1 METRGRGEPDRPIA
15 VSPHRPITASVFRGI
30 QMATETISRRD
41 FLNLLWGTAGAVAL
55 TEMSLVGLRFLAPRP
70 VVGEFGGVFN
80 VGIVGDFPLGSVTPV
95 EAGRFYVVRLND
107 GGLLAVYRRC
117 THLGCAVPYDP
128 AVGQFVCPCHGSA
141 FTMDGAVL
149 NAPAPRPLDLFAL
162 TLNEAGEILVDTQTS
177 IQRDQISPDHVV
189 YPVVG

>member
-1 METRGRGEPDRPIA
+1 
-15 VSPHRPITASVFRGI
+15 
-30 QMATETISRRD
+30 MATETISRRD
-41 FLNLLWGTAGAVAL
+41 FLHLLWGTAGAVAL

-80 VGIVGDFPLGSVTPV
+80 VGVVDDFPLGSVTPV
-95 EAGRFYVVRLND
+95 EAGRFYVVRLPD

-128 AVGQFVCPCHGSA
+128 SVGQFVCPCHGSA

-162 TLNEAGEILVDTQTS
+162 TLNEVGEILVDTQTS
-177 IQRDQISPDHVV
+177 IQRDQISPEHVV